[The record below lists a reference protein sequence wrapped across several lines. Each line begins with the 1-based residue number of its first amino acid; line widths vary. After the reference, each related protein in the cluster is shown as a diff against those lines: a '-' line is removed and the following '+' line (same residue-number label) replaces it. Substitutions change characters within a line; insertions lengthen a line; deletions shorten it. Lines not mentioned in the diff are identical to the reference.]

1 MARKELAILNAGD
14 LRNELAR
21 EEAKYRLRKTL
32 LNIAGILMVIAA
44 ITTLVATRVL
54 NLFQVNGSSMA
65 PTLAEGDFVVLLQ
78 TKKVEPGDIIGFHY
92 GGEVLLKRII
102 GSGGDLIEIDE
113 DGTVSVNGRTAD
125 HKDVCRERDA
135 ALPQGRVRLFFRIE
149 LLRLSEYGTIYK
161 TGNCQRRE
169 LFYEE
174 KTNGMVPCRSVRTAA
189 YRMRQLYESRQSPL
203 SGRLL

>member
-113 DGTVSVNGRTAD
+113 DGTVSVNGRELEETYLTEKSLGKCQLEFPYQVPEGMFFVMGDNRAVSMD
-125 HKDVCRERDA
+125 SRLRAIGCVEEA
-135 ALPQGRVRLFFRIE
+135 QIMGRVVCTIWPWDRIE
-149 LLRLSEYGTIYK
+149 
-161 TGNCQRRE
+161 
-169 LFYEE
+169 
-174 KTNGMVPCRSVRTAA
+174 M
-189 YRMRQLYESRQSPL
+189 MH
-203 SGRLL
+203 